1 MRKLI
6 LMTTILLSGIVMS
19 QTTFYTKNKEVYIWN
34 NITEKYDYEGHNNQA
49 DVFLFEN
56 KFTIFQQKGYS
67 NMICQVESLGINEE
81 TENIEFEGISRGTR
95 IFYCIIDLTA
105 KTIKIIYNLDG
116 DTYLSVY
123 FIEEVINK

>member
-1 MRKLI
+1 
-6 LMTTILLSGIVMS
+6 
-19 QTTFYTKNKEVYIWN
+19 
-34 NITEKYDYEGHNNQA
+34 
-49 DVFLFEN
+49 
-56 KFTIFQQKGYS
+56 
-67 NMICQVESLGINEE
+67 MICQVESLGINEE
-81 TENIEFEGISRGTR
+81 TENVEFEGISRGTR